1 MAAGA
6 GIGAAAGAPFA
17 GVGAIPGAAAG
28 AGAVGLTELAT
39 HLYNPLAKRFG
50 WPETATPQEMAD
62 RVLDAIGVKRPSTGV
77 ERMTE
82 AVSGGA
88 AGAVGPAKAAGVIA
102 DQATSPAL
110 KGVAERLAEKPAL
123 QATSGAV
130 GGAAGQTAAEAGAGP
145 LGQAAASSIGGMVPY
160 GPAAA
165 RGAVAAEPRQA
176 AIDARQAGYV
186 LPPAAIS
193 EKPGLVSN
201 ILAGW
206 GGKIKTAQQA
216 STNNQSI
223 TNNLAVQ
230 ALGLPKDT
238 VLNDQV
244 FEDVRRAA
252 GQAYAAVSRSIPVI
266 QADQSYD
273 SVVAGLG
280 GRNSQ
285 AAQLFPKITKN
296 PGIQDLVDE
305 LQNVRQFPTGAGL
318 ELVKELRFSANSNL
332 KAIGDPSKH
341 ALGLAQREAANA
353 VDDLMERNIAATGQT
368 GVIDAYRQ
376 ARQLIAKSYDIE
388 GATNIATG
396 DVNARGLAR
405 LSAKGRPLT
414 GELDTIA
421 NAAAAFPKAMQPPAG
436 FGHDEAYSALDFFGA
451 AASALHGRLD
461 VAAAIMGRPVARSV
475 VLSGPYQ
482 NAIMDQRPNAIPL
495 PVLMNPGM
503 ESVVQPDRAKSAMG
517 LQ

>member
-1 MAAGA
+1 M
-6 GIGAAAGAPFA
+6 I
-17 GVGAIPGAAAG
+17 
-28 AGAVGLTELAT
+28 
-39 HLYNPLAKRFG
+39 
-50 WPETATPQEMAD
+50 
-62 RVLDAIGVKRPSTGV
+62 
-77 ERMTE
+77 
-82 AVSGGA
+82 
-88 AGAVGPAKAAGVIA
+88 
-102 DQATSPAL
+102 
-110 KGVAERLAEKPAL
+110 
-123 QATSGAV
+123 
-130 GGAAGQTAAEAGAGP
+130 
-145 LGQAAASSIGGMVPY
+145 PY

-176 AIDARQAGYV
+176 AIEARQAGYV

-193 EKPGLVSN
+193 EKPGIISN
-201 ILAGW
+201 VIAGW

-216 STNNQSI
+216 SANNQSV
-223 TNNLAVQ
+223 TNGLSAQ

-238 VLNDQV
+238 VLNEQV
-244 FEDVRRAA
+244 FEDIRHKA
-252 GQAYAAVSRSIPVI
+252 GQAYQAVARAIPVI
-266 QADQSYD
+266 QADSAYD

-280 GRNSQ
+280 GRNGQ

-305 LQNVRQFPTGAGL
+305 LTNVRQFPTGTGL
-318 ELVKELRFSANSNL
+318 EIVKELRFNANSNL
-332 KAIGDPSKH
+332 KALGDPSKH

-353 VDDLMERNIAATGQT
+353 IDDLMDRNIVATGQT
-368 GVIDAYRQ
+368 GVVDAYRQ

-396 DVNARGLAR
+396 DVNARGLSR

-436 FGHDEAYSALDFFGA
+436 FGYDEKFSALDFFGA

-461 VAAAIMGRPVARSV
+461 VAGAILGRPVARSA
-475 VLSGPYQ
+475 VLSKPYQ
-482 NAIMDQRPNAIPL
+482 NAIMDQRPNTIPL
-495 PVLMNPGM
+495 PVMMNPGM
-503 ESVVQPDRAKSAMG
+503 ESIVQPDRAKAAMG